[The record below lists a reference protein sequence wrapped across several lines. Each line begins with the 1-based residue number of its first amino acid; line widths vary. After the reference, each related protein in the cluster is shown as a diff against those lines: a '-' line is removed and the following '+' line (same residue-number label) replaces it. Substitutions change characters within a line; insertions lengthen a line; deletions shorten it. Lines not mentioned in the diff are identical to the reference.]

1 MLQIMCAWPSFCLCV
16 TQFCAHIFVYIF
28 LNSMVLC
35 VLSPQLQKCSQSC
48 AYVQQ
53 ASWKNLLKTSLHK
66 YYLRLHNCIP
76 NCSIM
81 IYIQILLCAMTY
93 IQACSWGYQGEITP
107 TWGVASTFKAYVE
120 KGGREAAVNLTW
132 TWTQK
137 RQLQQALLDQQSSVK
152 FTHVIVITCW
162 VVSQHLWLWG
172 GPEDTEITI
181 IKLL

>member
-81 IYIQILLCAMTY
+81 IYIHTDPALCNDIHPSLLLRIPGRDHSYLRSCKY
-93 IQACSWGYQGEITP
+93 LQGLR
-107 TWGVASTFKAYVE
+107 
-120 KGGREAAVNLTW
+120 RE
-132 TWTQK
+132 
-137 RQLQQALLDQQSSVK
+137 RREGSSSESDLD
-152 FTHVIVITCW
+152 
-162 VVSQHLWLWG
+162 L
-172 GPEDTEITI
+172 DTEKAATTSTPRPA
-181 IKLL
+181 KQRQVHTCNRYNLLSSDVSL